1 NNNRLPQTGDTDNR
15 LYGFIIIILSVFA
28 FTFNFIIRKNKK

>member
-1 NNNRLPQTGDTDNR
+1 M
-15 LYGFIIIILSVFA
+15 IILSVFA